1 MSIEYVIDITSIDYY
16 QQSSV
21 IKNIN
26 WTLTGTK
33 NGKEY
38 IIDGIRELPSPDE
51 DNFIPFDE
59 VNIDVLRGWLLDL
72 IPVEQYYEL
81 IEQEL
86 DKDVKIEPILV
97 NILIEDLK

>member
-1 MSIEYVIDITSIDYY
+1 MSIEYVIDITSINCY
-16 QQSSV
+16 QEGNIV
-21 IKNIN
+21 KTIN
-26 WTLTGTK
+26 WTFTGTK

-38 IIDGIRELPSPDE
+38 IIDGTQELPSPDE

-81 IEQEL
+81 VEQEL